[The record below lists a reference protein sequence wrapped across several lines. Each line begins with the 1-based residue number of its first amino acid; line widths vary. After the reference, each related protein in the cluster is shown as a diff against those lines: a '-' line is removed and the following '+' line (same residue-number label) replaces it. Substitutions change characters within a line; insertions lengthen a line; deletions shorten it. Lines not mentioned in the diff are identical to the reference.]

1 MRFARDDTRQ
11 RADRTESSTRQT
23 GQVAARGMR
32 SLHEVARNAR
42 AGHFVWPDGREVDKS
57 DVD

>member
-11 RADRTESSTRQT
+11 RADRTESLTRQT

-42 AGHFVWPDGREVDKS
+42 AGHFVWSGGREVDKS